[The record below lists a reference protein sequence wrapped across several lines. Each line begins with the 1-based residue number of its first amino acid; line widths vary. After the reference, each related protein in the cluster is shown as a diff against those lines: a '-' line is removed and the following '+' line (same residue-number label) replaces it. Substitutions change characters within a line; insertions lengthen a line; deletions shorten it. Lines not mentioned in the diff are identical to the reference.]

1 MQVRHE
7 QYDVGVVVGRF
18 QVPDLHDAHEQLIRH
33 VCEAHD
39 KVVIFL
45 GLSPLMVTRENP
57 LDFEARKQM
66 ILERF
71 PDVIVLYI
79 QDRHSDELWSR
90 RLDQAI
96 ETQVTP
102 SQSVVLYGGRDSFI
116 AKYSGKYPTA
126 ELEQDTY
133 VSGAELRRSV
143 SRQSAKPS
151 AAFRRGVV
159 WAAYSRFPTA
169 YTCVDAAVFDES
181 YEKLLLARKEDEAQ
195 YRLIGGFSSP
205 ESENFEDD
213 ARREVAEEA
222 HIEIGDVKYLASF
235 KVDDWRYRGEADK
248 IKTLL
253 FSAKHLFGAP
263 RPDDD
268 IVEVR
273 WFDLAELKIKRD
285 VMPSHQPLV
294 AVATNPATN
303 PKIKT
308 WQEKA
313 RLEHEAEYGMK

>member
-7 QYDVGVVVGRF
+7 QYDVGVIVGRF

-45 GLSPLMVTRENP
+45 GLSPLLVTRENP
-57 LDFEARKQM
+57 LDFQARKQM
-66 ILERF
+66 ILEKF

-79 QDRHSDELWSR
+79 EDRHSDELWSR

-96 ETQVTP
+96 ATQVTP
-102 SQSVVLYGGRDSFI
+102 AQSVVLYGGRDSFI
-116 AKYSGKYPTA
+116 AKYDGKYPTA
-126 ELEQDTY
+126 ELEQETY
-133 VSGAELRRSV
+133 VSGSELRRSV
-143 SRQSAKPS
+143 ARKSAEPTS
-151 AAFRRGVV
+151 DFRAGVV
-159 WAAYSRFPTA
+159 WAAYSRFPTV
-169 YTCVDAAVFDES
+169 YTCVDVAVFNES
-181 YEKLLLARKEDEAQ
+181 YDKILLARKEDETQ

-205 ESENFEDD
+205 DSETFEDD
-213 ARREVAEEA
+213 ARREVSEEA
-222 HIEIGDVKYLASF
+222 HIEIGDVKSLASF
-235 KVDDWRYRGEADK
+235 KIDDWRYRSEADK
-248 IKTLL
+248 IKTIL

-273 WFDLAELKIKRD
+273 WFDLDELKIKRD
-285 VMPSHQPLV
+285 VMPNHQPLV
-294 AVATNPATN
+294 AAATNPATN
-303 PKIKT
+303 PKIDT

-313 RLEHEAEYGMK
+313 RLAHEAEYGMK

>member
-7 QYDVGVVVGRF
+7 QYDVGVIVGRF

-33 VCEAHD
+33 VCAAHD

-45 GLSPLMVTRENP
+45 GLSPLLVTRENP
-57 LDFEARKQM
+57 LDFQARKQM
-66 ILERF
+66 ILEKF

-79 QDRHSDELWSR
+79 EDRHSDELWSR

-96 ETQVTP
+96 ATQVTP

-116 AKYSGKYPTA
+116 AHYDGKYPTA
-126 ELEQDTY
+126 ELEQDAY
-133 VSGAELRRSV
+133 VSGSEFRRSV
-143 SRQSAKPS
+143 SRKSAQPS
-151 AAFRRGVV
+151 ADFRAGVV
-159 WAAYSRFPTA
+159 WAAFSSFPTA
-169 YTCVDAAVFDES
+169 YTCVDVAVFNETYD
-181 YEKLLLARKEDEAQ
+181 KLLLARKEDETQ
-195 YRLIGGFSSP
+195 FRLIGGFSSP
-205 ESENFEDD
+205 DSDTFEDD
-213 ARREVAEEA
+213 ASREVAEEA
-222 HIEIGDVKYLASF
+222 HIEIGDIKYLASF

-273 WFDLAELKIKRD
+273 WFDWTDLNVRRD
-285 VMPSHQPLV
+285 VMPNHQPLV
-294 AVATNPATN
+294 AAALSAMAVASPVQKGN
-303 PKIKT
+303 
-308 WQEKA
+308 
-313 RLEHEAEYGMK
+313 